1 MAKDLFLIG
10 GVSGSG
16 KSTVAAALAQPNDVV
31 VAADDYFMVD
41 GEYRYNHD
49 EFQLAHA
56 WCFKVVEDAVKDGKR
71 VFVTNTFTSA
81 THTAPYHALAHEYGY
96 RVFDLVTLNTHGSG
110 DVHQVPLDT
119 KIKQHENLVGRIN
132 LTRTLWSNEP

>member
-1 MAKDLFLIG
+1 MAKELFLIG

-16 KSTVAAALAQPNDVV
+16 KSSLAATLAQPEDVV

-41 GEYRYNHD
+41 GEYCYNHD
-49 EFQLAHA
+49 EIQLAHA
-56 WCFKVVEDAVKDGKR
+56 WCFKVAEDAVKEGKR

-81 THTAPYHALAHEYGY
+81 IHTAPYHALACEYGY
-96 RVFDLVTLNTHGSG
+96 RVFDLVVLNTHGND
-110 DVHQVPLDT
+110 DVHGVPLET

-132 LTRTLWSNEP
+132 LTRTTWSKET